1 MPASLLHRRPNAPA
15 ARAEVRQAAL
25 KDLEC
30 LESYPMLSETTIWA
44 MAMVDNPN
52 ISLAEV
58 ADLVRRDA
66 VIASA
71 VLRRANSAEY
81 AGRPVDSIQQAV
93 LRVGL
98 QECGKLLCLMGARAL
113 AGRHPAG
120 VQERCDEVH
129 RHSLFVANLAGEMN
143 RAAGLGFGGAEFTA
157 GLLHDIGRVILH
169 VKCPPE
175 VTESAPTSAGGE
187 DVLGAERAR
196 FGIDHCQIGAHFA
209 QRNNLPG
216 QLRRAILNHHRPWEE
231 RDEPALVALV
241 AFANRLA
248 NYAQWEH
255 NVRRYN
261 FAACRAFRALTGGW
275 SGPREES
282 FARAL
287 PGVVVRALR
296 STRSVL
302 KSFA

>member
-1 MPASLLHRRPNAPA
+1 
-15 ARAEVRQAAL
+15 
-25 KDLEC
+25 
-30 LESYPMLSETTIWA
+30 
-44 MAMVDNPN
+44 
-52 ISLAEV
+52 
-58 ADLVRRDA
+58 

-113 AGRHPAG
+113 ADRHPAD
-120 VQERCDEVH
+120 VQERCDGVH
-129 RHSLFVANLAGEMN
+129 RHSLFVANLAAEMN

-157 GLLHDIGRVILH
+157 GLLHDIGRVILY
-169 VKCPPE
+169 VRYPPE
-175 VTESAPTSAGGE
+175 ATQSAPTSAAGE
-187 DVLGAERAR
+187 DVLSAERAR
-196 FGIDHCQIGAHFA
+196 FGIDHCQLGAHFA
-209 QRNNLPG
+209 ERNLLPG
-216 QLRRAILNHHRPWEE
+216 HLRRAILNHHRPWEE

-255 NVRRYN
+255 NVSRYDLSS
-261 FAACRAFRALTGGW
+261 CRAFRALSRGW
-275 SGPREES
+275 SGPREEA

-287 PGVVVRALR
+287 PAVVVRALR
-296 STRSVL
+296 NTRSVL